1 MNKTKLILL
10 IILLVIFSSIATA
23 VIYFNN
29 EVYQIRSLP
38 MMVEVKNKIGIGLY
52 GGEQLNF
59 GIVPRGGA
67 SALTFN
73 ITSSKDVNILVLK
86 KGNIAGFITLS
97 ENNFLLRKNEL
108 KRIETSLRIPMNAE
122 FGNYSGRLI
131 IILGN
136 V

>member
-38 MMVEVKNKIGIGLY
+38 MVVEVKNKIGIGLY

-67 SALTFN
+67 STLTFN
-73 ITSSKDVNILVLK
+73 ITSNKDVNVLVIK

-97 ENNFLLRKNEL
+97 ENNFFLGKNEL

>member
-38 MMVEVKNKIGIGLY
+38 MVVEVKNKIGIGLY

-67 SALTFN
+67 STLIFN

-131 IILGN
+131 IILRN

>member
-52 GGEQLNF
+52 EGEQLNF

-67 SALTFN
+67 STLIFN

-122 FGNYSGRLI
+122 FGNYSGGLI
-131 IILGN
+131 IILRN

>member
-59 GIVPRGGA
+59 GIMPLGGA

-73 ITSSKDVNILVLK
+73 ITSSKDVNVLLLK
-86 KGNIAGFITLS
+86 KGNIADFITLS
-97 ENNFLLRKNEL
+97 ENN
-108 KRIETSLRIPMNAE
+108 
-122 FGNYSGRLI
+122 
-131 IILGN
+131 
-136 V
+136 